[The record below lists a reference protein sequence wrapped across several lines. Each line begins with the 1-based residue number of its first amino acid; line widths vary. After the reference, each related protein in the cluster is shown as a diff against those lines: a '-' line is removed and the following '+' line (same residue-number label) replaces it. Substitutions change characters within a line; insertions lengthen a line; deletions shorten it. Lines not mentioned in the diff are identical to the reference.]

1 MFTVNMLLCCHIHL
15 LLVTHNK
22 NIFLCEIT
30 VIGMFFPQMLQK
42 SSEKAELLSIVL
54 KCTFDV
60 MSKKQK
66 TRQALHPLL
75 YIVNKG
81 IVLRLTKGKLCTKDL
96 K

>member
-1 MFTVNMLLCCHIHL
+1 
-15 LLVTHNK
+15 
-22 NIFLCEIT
+22 
-30 VIGMFFPQMLQK
+30 MLQK
-42 SSEKAELLSIVL
+42 SSEKAEELLSIVL

-81 IVLRLTKGKLCTKDL
+81 IVLRLTKGKLCTKNL